1 MKTLSSSLAALAV
14 VAGGAGATLAYQTAS
29 DAGPAPVSDQR
40 TAVAASPSATA
51 TPQVRLRPCESPAVL
66 RRGACVTEVTRYVTP
81 APSASSSATPYDDRD
96 DHDRDDD
103 DRYDDRRDADDD
115 DRDERE
121 DLDEERAEHD
131 EDHHEHGEEREEHGE
146 DHDDD

>member
-81 APSASSSATPYDDRD
+81 APSASSSATPYDD
-96 DHDRDDD
+96 
-103 DRYDDRRDADDD
+103 DRYDDRWDADDD

>member
-81 APSASSSATPYDDRD
+81 APSASSSATPYDDDRD

-121 DLDEERAEHD
+121 DLDEERA
-131 EDHHEHGEEREEHGE
+131 DHHEHGEEREEHGE